1 MYIIIITVDC
11 WNGPQI
17 KTYKSEKEFI
27 YVSINSR
34 MNHKTTQ
41 VSDTKRGSQEP
52 YIEKGYEIQ
61 WLKEKCPGNI

>member
-1 MYIIIITVDC
+1 
-11 WNGPQI
+11 
-17 KTYKSEKEFI
+17 
-27 YVSINSR
+27 